1 VLAWTPHTW
10 SLQAETIQQFC
21 HLASTVQDR
30 KAQGQLNFGSFPNSL
45 QAGLSQLLKL
55 SKENYALEL
64 EAAAF
69 QPVVANDSLR

>member
-1 VLAWTPHTW
+1 
-10 SLQAETIQQFC
+10 
-21 HLASTVQDR
+21 VQDR